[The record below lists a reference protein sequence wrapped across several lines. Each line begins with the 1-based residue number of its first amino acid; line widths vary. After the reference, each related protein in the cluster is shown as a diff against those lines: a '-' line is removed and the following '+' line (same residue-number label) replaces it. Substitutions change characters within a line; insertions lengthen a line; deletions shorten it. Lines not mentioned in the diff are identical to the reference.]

1 MLNSEPLWAEKEIE
15 LDLDLEKVHITA
27 DQESMSQVWINLIH
41 NSIKFT
47 PSSGTISI
55 KLKEYETLV
64 EVRIRDTG
72 IGISEEQKQHIF
84 ERFYKADSSRNRAYG
99 GSGLGLAIVQKYSTF
114 IEEK

>member
-1 MLNSEPLWAEKEIE
+1 M
-15 LDLDLEKVHITA
+15 HITA

-99 GSGLGLAIVQKYSTF
+99 GSGLGLAIVLQKYSTF